1 MNPLKRTVSVSLA
14 FLALAAVNACSAGTG
29 RATQPASPRATADAP
44 PPVRAATVSVRARKA
59 PLGIADI
66 TPMSEKAETIGVGS
80 PIIVTFD
87 RTVTNRAATEAVL
100 QVRAERPVDGA

>member
-1 MNPLKRTVSVSLA
+1 
-14 FLALAAVNACSAGTG
+14 
-29 RATQPASPRATADAP
+29 
-44 PPVRAATVSVRARKA
+44 
-59 PLGIADI
+59 
-66 TPMSEKAETIGVGS
+66 MSEKAETIGVGS